1 MVLSRAAEEPLRE
14 GETVQRIQTGRSKA
28 VLVAGALVLI
38 AVGAGLLLYSL
49 LGSPSVEAPENKV
62 LKLTVPEM
70 KRVDDLPVY
79 DAPAH
84 SEEALRRGSLHVRGT
99 GFPWQEEANVYIAG
113 HRLGYP
119 GTRSHLVFWDLP
131 KLENGDEVILTDA
144 NGTEYT
150 YEVFKEFVVGPNA
163 KHVMQPIEGKNV
175 VSLQSCTLPDYA
187 RRIIARAELK
197 DVNQNAS

>member
-1 MVLSRAAEEPLRE
+1 M
-14 GETVQRIQTGRSKA
+14 QRIQTGRRKV
-28 VLVAGALVLI
+28 VLAAGGLVLI
-38 AVGAGLLLYSL
+38 AVGIGLLLYTL
-49 LGSPSVEAPENKV
+49 LGGGSSVEPPENKV
-62 LKLTVPEM
+62 LKLTVPKM
-70 KRVDDLPVY
+70 KRVDNLPVY
-79 DAPAH
+79 DAPWH

-119 GTRSHLVFWDLP
+119 GTKSHLVFWDLP

-150 YEVFKEFVVGPNA
+150 YEVFKEFVVDPDA
-163 KHVMQPIEGKNV
+163 RYVMQPIEGKNV

-187 RRIIARAELK
+187 RRIIAQAELK
-197 DVNQNAS
+197 DVDQNAS